1 VGRDAVESSRQKLG
15 WAPRVFCDD
24 DESGAIALELN
35 EILRA
40 LRARKVATA
49 AVVALAIAAA
59 AAVKLT
65 SHNVPTGTATVQV
78 LVDSP
83 SSELANLTQ
92 NPTPLISRAAV
103 FAQVMTSEAVVQD
116 IAAAAHVPASQ
127 VTAQGPYSGAG
138 ESLDVVTPAEARSS
152 QLVAEDAPYRLTF
165 LAQQNEPVITA
176 SVQAPTPLAA
186 ATVAN
191 AVYSGVQN
199 YVTSIQRQG
208 HTPAQDKVTLRE
220 LGPAQAGSVN
230 GSSRSTLMA
239 AAFLG
244 VLILGLLAIL
254 GFEGVRRRSRELD
267 KLELDLAA
275 ELETLPH
282 DPRPRLPLASAGE
295 RRR

>member
-1 VGRDAVESSRQKLG
+1 M
-15 WAPRVFCDD
+15 
-24 DESGAIALELN
+24 ELT
-35 EILRA
+35 EILRT
-40 LRARKVATA
+40 LWARKVATA
-49 AVVALAIAAA
+49 AVLVLAALAA

-65 SHNVPTGTATVQV
+65 SHNVPTGAATVQI

-103 FAQVMTSEAVVQD
+103 FAQVMTSQAVVQD

-127 VTAQGPYSGAG
+127 VTAQGPYSGSG
-138 ESLDVVTPAEARSS
+138 EALDVVTPAEARSS
-152 QLVAEDAPYRLTF
+152 QLVAENAPYRLTF

-191 AVYSGVQN
+191 AVYSGVQS
-199 YVTSIQRQG
+199 YVTAAQQQG

-220 LGPAQAGSVN
+220 LGPAQAATVN
-230 GSSRSTLMA
+230 SSSRTTLA
-239 AAFLG
+239 VAAFLG

-254 GFEGVRRRSRELD
+254 GVEGLRRHGRELR
-267 KLELDLAA
+267 LARA
-275 ELETLPH
+275 RPDGRIRARRARSPAATAAGFSGRAPPMSTAVKCSP
-282 DPRPRLPLASAGE
+282 PR
-295 RRR
+295 